1 MKRSLDG
8 RYDIMYIAPERFN
21 DSTFV
26 CLAQQLN
33 LPLVAVDEAHCVKS
47 VGAGLPPRLSPHK
60 GFVDTLPYRPICVAL
75 IATATPRVCRGTS

>member
-1 MKRSLDG
+1 MKRALDG
-8 RYDIMYIAPERFN
+8 RYDIMYIALERFN

-47 VGAGLPPRLSPHK
+47 VGAGLPPHLSPHK
-60 GFVDTLPYRPICVAL
+60 GFVDTLLHRPICVAL
-75 IATATPRVCRGTS
+75 TATATPRVCRRIS